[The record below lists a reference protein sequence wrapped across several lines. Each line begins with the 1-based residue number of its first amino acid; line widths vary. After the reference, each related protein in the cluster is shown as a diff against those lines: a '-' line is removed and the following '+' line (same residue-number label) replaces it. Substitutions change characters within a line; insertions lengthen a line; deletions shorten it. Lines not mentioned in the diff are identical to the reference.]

1 MTRPMPNDSAR
12 LAAGNLA
19 YLRQALELVRRL
31 GDDDYCGATPEL
43 PRRGV
48 GAQFRHIFDH
58 YDCFL
63 RGLES
68 GRIDYDQRERH
79 PELESDRARAI
90 EKLES
95 LMHALLA
102 LPHADLRRGVQVALD
117 CGEGPQRV
125 WSTSTVSREL
135 QFLVSHTVH
144 HFAVIALLLR
154 GHGREPGADFGVAPS
169 TLKYEQSLQV
179 GLQHVVSKGASN
191 GAVCAR

>member
-19 YLRQALELVRRL
+19 YLRQALELVRRIR
-31 GDDDYCGATPEL
+31 DDDYRGASPEL
-43 PRRGV
+43 PRGGV

-63 RGLES
+63 RGLEG

-79 PELESDRARAI
+79 PELESERARAI
-90 EKLES
+90 EKLER
-95 LMHALLA
+95 LMQALLA
-102 LPHADLRRGVQVALD
+102 LPHADLRRAVQVSLD
-117 CGEGPQRV
+117 CGEGPQRT
-125 WSTSTVSREL
+125 WSTSTVAREL

-154 GHGREPGADFGVAPS
+154 REGVEPGVDFGVAPS
-169 TLKYEQSLQV
+169 TLKYEQSLQ
-179 GLQHVVSKGASN
+179 LQSN